1 MKWTET
7 FYQPVFGPHGEFRL
21 SETGKTARRCTAPGG
36 RALSALDDP
45 THSLTV
51 LLLLLT
57 RVFFCSD
64 YTFGERK
71 FGGNAQYISKSRW
84 LHHTSFLWDYDSEK
98 MRCLKHPPKEPVYR
112 EKRSHEDFI
121 LRLSETMPSRGAF
134 LDSVQD
140 QLREYFDP
148 HTVTLEQARS
158 AADRGKG
165 PALKSTKLIDL

>member
-21 SETGKTARRCTAPGG
+21 SET
-36 RALSALDDP
+36 
-45 THSLTV
+45 
-51 LLLLLT
+51 
-57 RVFFCSD
+57 D